1 MNHQRLILLF
11 GLPRSGTTWAGK
23 IFDSHPDT
31 LYRHEPDSWA
41 RLGEIPLAPDAAP
54 VPDLEQRLAAFADRL
69 PGLRTTKVAGS
80 LPLFPKRRQ
89 SGLGF
94 QLHRAGV
101 LAAKA
106 AARLTGEFP
115 VPGWGLTARDE
126 STRIVWKSIESV
138 GRMGLVARSLPG
150 SRGVLLVR
158 HPCGFA
164 ASILRG
170 ERNRHF
176 TSEVAASEDY
186 GIFEALLTTGP
197 ARRRGLTLADL
208 QLMQPEERLAW
219 RWVLFNEKAMEDIAD
234 IDGFDVVRYEDL
246 CRAPLAITRRMFE
259 GCGLSMDP
267 QTEAFL
273 AQSSSENRES
283 YYSVY
288 KDPVHSA
295 SRWRQELAPEVVAR
309 ILGITRGTPPGAL
322 FPEEP
327 GSSDDS
333 QGPAMGPTPFG

>member
-41 RLGEIPLAPDAAP
+41 HMGEIPLAPEAT
-54 VPDLEQRLAAFADRL
+54 PDPNLEHQVAAFGDRL
-69 PGLRTTKVAGS
+69 PRMRTTKVAGS

-89 SGLGF
+89 SRLGF
-94 QLHRAGV
+94 QFHRAGV

-115 VPGWGLTARDE
+115 ILTWGSTARDG
-126 STRIVWKSIESV
+126 SHRIIWKSIESV
-138 GRMGLVARSLPG
+138 GRMGLLARSLPG
-150 SRGVLLVR
+150 SRGILLIR

-186 GIFEALLTTGP
+186 GIFEALLATSA

-208 QLMQPEERLAW
+208 QLMRPEERLAW

-234 IDGFDVVRYEDL
+234 LDGFDVVRYEDL
-246 CRAPLAITRRMFE
+246 CRAPSAVTRHMFE
-259 GCGLSMDP
+259 CCGLTMDP

-273 AQSSSENRES
+273 TESSSENRAG
-283 YYSVY
+283 YYSVFKEPARAAY
-288 KDPVHSA
+288 
-295 SRWRQELAPEVVAR
+295 RWRHELDPEVVER
-309 ILGITRGTPPGAL
+309 ILTVTRGTPPGAL
-322 FPEEP
+322 YSE
-327 GSSDDS
+327 DS
-333 QGPAMGPTPFG
+333 QSQQN